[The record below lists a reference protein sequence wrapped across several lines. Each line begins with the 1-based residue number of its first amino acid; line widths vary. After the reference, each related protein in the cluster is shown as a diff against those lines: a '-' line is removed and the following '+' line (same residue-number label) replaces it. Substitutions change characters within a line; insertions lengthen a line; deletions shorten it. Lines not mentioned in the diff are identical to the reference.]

1 MSLEVHGGRSF
12 AEACILY
19 DKAVDALGK
28 RVNDEDSDYDMDALG
43 KDKKI
48 LKRELEVC
56 RKNVGP
62 ARGPGGEGSKGKA
75 LKDIKVNTLNYNE
88 EPTGGDF
95 PDCKAARA
103 ALVATCGKWTSP
115 ASGVRGGGNSA
126 KQSYHVK
133 LNEEKNVVAA
143 CKIKLVEG
151 KARIFWL
158 ADAEEAAPESW
169 VRILAHLPCTF
180 CAFLYILDHLL
191 LSAFCTHFHA
201 FPRISRALTAHF
213 SAFPARRPPAPPA
226 RRRRRRRGN

>member
-1 MSLEVHGGRSF
+1 MHSVCILNAFRRIPFPRQGLGFPAHLRFPCHAPPGMSLEVHGGRSF

-62 ARGPGGEGSKGKA
+62 AHGPGGEGSKGKA
-75 LKDIKVNTLNYNE
+75 LSNIKVNTLNYDE

-103 ALVATCGKWTSP
+103 ALVATP
-115 ASGVRGGGNSA
+115 AANG
-126 KQSYHVK
+126 
-133 LNEEKNVVAA
+133 
-143 CKIKLVEG
+143 
-151 KARIFWL
+151 
-158 ADAEEAAPESW
+158 
-169 VRILAHLPCTF
+169 
-180 CAFLYILDHLL
+180 
-191 LSAFCTHFHA
+191 
-201 FPRISRALTAHF
+201 
-213 SAFPARRPPAPPA
+213 RRPHRASVAEATPRSSPTMSS
-226 RRRRRRRGN
+226 